1 MFWSPDVLATT
12 IILAPAEFETVPSTL
27 LFQPDAWP
35 GETLIREYPD
45 GVHLLLRDGRHRH
58 QLWIRE
64 LPVGGAPLAVLLPLD
79 DMTPHRAEAAL
90 RFWRHVRMGK
100 GTDAPK
106 LAKQRLARLCTCLRA
121 TDAWLDGASY
131 RTIATALFGSRR
143 VEREVWRT
151 ASLRDTTIR
160 LVRDGLRLMR
170 GGYLDLLRRGGR
182 SRR

>member
-1 MFWSPDVLATT
+1 VFWSLDVLATT
-12 IILAPAEFETVPSTL
+12 IILGPAEFETAPSML
-27 LFQPDAWP
+27 PFRPEAWP
-35 GETLIREYPD
+35 GETIIREYPD

-64 LPVGGAPLAVLLPLD
+64 RPAVGTPLAVLLPFD
-79 DMTPHRAEAAL
+79 DMTPHRIEATL
-90 RFWRHVRMGK
+90 RFWRHMHTGK
-100 GTDAPK
+100 GTDGPN
-106 LAKQRLARLCTCLRA
+106 LTKQRRERLCTCLRA

-131 RTIATALFGSRR
+131 RTIATALFGTRR

-160 LVRDGLRLMR
+160 LVRDGVRLMR
-170 GGYLDLLRRGGR
+170 GGYLDLLRRGRR

>member
-1 MFWSPDVLATT
+1 MRER
-12 IILAPAEFETVPSTL
+12 PAI
-27 LFQPDAWP
+27 D
-35 GETLIREYPD
+35 
-45 GVHLLLRDGRHRH
+45 
-58 QLWIRE
+58 
-64 LPVGGAPLAVLLPLD
+64 APLAVLLPFD
-79 DMTPHRAEAAL
+79 DMAPHRAEAVL
-90 RFWRHVRMGK
+90 RFWRHMRTGK
-100 GTDAPK
+100 GAGEANLT
-106 LAKQRLARLCTCLRA
+106 KQRLARLCTCLRA

-143 VEREVWRT
+143 VEREAWKT

>member
-1 MFWSPDVLATT
+1 VFWSPDVLATT
-12 IILAPAEFETVPSTL
+12 IILAPAEFETAPSTL

-35 GETLIREYPD
+35 GETIIREYPD
-45 GVHLLLRDGRHRH
+45 GVHLQLREGRRRH

-64 LPVGGAPLAVLLPLD
+64 RPAIGAALAVRLPFD
-79 DMTPHRAEAAL
+79 ETTPDRAEAAL
-90 RFWRHVRMGK
+90 RFWRHMRNGK
-100 GTDAPK
+100 GTDEPK
-106 LAKQRLARLCTCLRA
+106 LAKQRHARVCASLRAIDARL
-121 TDAWLDGASY
+121 DGTSY
-131 RTIATALFGSRR
+131 RAIATALFGSRR